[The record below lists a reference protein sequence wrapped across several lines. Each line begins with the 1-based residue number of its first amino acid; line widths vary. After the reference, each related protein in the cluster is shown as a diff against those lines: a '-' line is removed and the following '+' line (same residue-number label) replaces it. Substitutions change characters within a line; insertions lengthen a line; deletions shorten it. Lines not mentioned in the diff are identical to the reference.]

1 MVGGAV
7 HFDGPSQQGL
17 RHGMQKPVGG
27 LPEAFVY
34 LAGRIF
40 RNVKGLEGKFA
51 VETLDAGVHAAED
64 RAVEADQVV
73 DQAVERAGGGGE
85 I

>member
-1 MVGGAV
+1 
-7 HFDGPSQQGL
+7 
-17 RHGMQKPVGG
+17 MQKPVGG